1 MSSASTPHPA
11 RTASVLIALCV
22 ALLLAVIGSLA
33 IGPEGWDVDAAL
45 GALSFGATG
54 GIEDWQRA
62 VILDVRLPRVLVA
75 ALGGAAL
82 AISGAALQGLF
93 RNPLA
98 DPSVLGVSSGATLG
112 AVLAL
117 YVGASSS
124 LLWVPLA
131 SFLFALGTVLLV
143 ARLASVSG
151 RTSTTSLLLA
161 GIAVASAGSALT
173 SLVLSVSLAEWE
185 LGRQILSWMMGG
197 LEGRGFSHLSAL
209 APPVVLGSIAI
220 LVQARDLDALA
231 VGDETAT
238 SIGLDVPRARAAL
251 LITTSLVTA
260 AAVSVIGTVAF
271 LGLVVPHALRSAVRM
286 RHFGLLLGSAL
297 GGALLLVLSDA
308 LSRALGSV
316 VDLRPGTLSSAI
328 GAPFFL
334 WLMVREQRRRR

>member
-1 MSSASTPHPA
+1 MSLVVTQA
-11 RTASVLIALCV
+11 RVGPLLAALAL
-22 ALLLAVIGSLA
+22 ALLLALLGALA
-33 IGPEGWDVDAAL
+33 IGPEGLELDVAI
-45 GALSFGATG
+45 GALFGG
-54 GIEDWQRA
+54 DVEDWQRA
-62 VILDVRLPRVLVA
+62 VVLDVRLPRVLVA

-124 LLWVPLA
+124 LLWVPA
-131 SFLFALGTVLLV
+131 SSFVFALGTVLLV

-185 LGRQILSWMMGG
+185 LGRQVLSWMMGG
-197 LEGRGFSHLSAL
+197 LEGRGYSHLGAL
-209 APPVVLGSIAI
+209 APPVLLGSIAI
-220 LVQARDLDALA
+220 LFQARDLDALA

-251 LITTSLVTA
+251 LVTTSLVTA
-260 AAVSVIGTVAF
+260 AAVSIIGTVAF
-271 LGLVVPHALRSAVRM
+271 LGLVVPHALRSAVRL
-286 RHFGLLLGSAL
+286 RHFALLLGSAL

-308 LSRALGSV
+308 LSRALGDV